1 MLRRIITSVGLLL
14 ITVCAFGM
22 SEASLKKTQYWE
34 DFRKA
39 LPNPFQ
45 TIGFAS
51 FADGSQL
58 YIISEPPEG
67 ITFSQIEAVFEGLIF
82 DSEVKQWEYG
92 ADGWV
97 KDVLVTV
104 DYAPEG
110 CEEFIIAWLNKLLY
124 GYGGQ
129 AIYTRLP
136 LERPRE
142 LFLKDN
148 LDIKVSA
155 ESLYAWFKEDNMPLE
170 DFSGRKYS
178 FKDALSLGRE
188 AVYRSVTPG
197 FVVWTLPVNTS
208 ISTQDKCIRQFA
220 LNSDIIIGAIASN
233 RVLCILARERELD
246 LLDVPPLR
254 TEEVC
259 MLAWAPEQLSQSLDV
274 TSIVFGIYKDNL
286 EWCPAYL
293 SKELE
298 NTEVGHLMTIT
309 DIFLKLWLVNSG
321 PCDGYRYPILPTNF
335 NEDLHSK
342 ASSIRFNW
350 NTDGVYSKTN
360 YSDCS
365 VFSIRNTACLNASLF
380 DSSENTEKNLSDKTA
395 NAYLASLNNVDFFRV
410 AQYFVLYE
418 MFKTYGITCRS
429 YIMPPTT
436 EKSRL
441 LFPDAQDVIRR
452 IRYLDNNEKEKA
464 VLAIAEDE
472 FNNNAGIRD
481 SFWPELDNT
490 KKNWEDGFKKSM
502 EKKAAEAGLSYDE
515 YIHTES
521 YKAYRDVFE
530 AKWNGFYKERY
541 NELKNAAINTFSL
554 SVKKSIDKLQE
565 SFNSIPNNDLD
576 GFAQYS
582 ANHHGYYSQE
592 KIRHYKLYEYRIKK
606 LLWDLWRYGRF
617 LGINFESIKDRYQSN
632 LLLDAGRWHKTP
644 KITIGGNFIG
654 AKTRPDG
661 SVTMGSSIG
670 GHSITVNVQ
679 TSAQKTKHL
688 APVQDKSS
696 VVQRV
701 SLYQDYDDAL
711 YGAVLESKKAE
722 IAARNGDAVASLNYA
737 RNAMWV
743 AAGPIKKRTTDI
755 VLYRKVENAVREAID
770 NQRLADEE
778 AHRRE
783 IIKQRQKKI
792 DEIEKNKKKVIQSSN
807 SIIKKLNKNRESRE
821 RYAPIIQKLERQVTY
836 YTNVDVSKFKD
847 VKHNPSVEETA
858 NQVNDITVD
867 KPQIQE
873 ETIVISQ
880 TENIE
885 EADEMLLDELARL
898 KQKIAMAKQTIAN
911 IEQMIAELEVE
922 ENDEITQKE

>member
-58 YIISEPPEG
+58 YIISEPPES
-67 ITFSQIEAVFEGLIF
+67 ITLSQIEVVFEGLIYE
-82 DSEVKQWEYG
+82 SEVKQWEYG

-97 KDVLVTV
+97 KDLLVTV

-155 ESLYAWFKEDNMPLE
+155 ESLYAWFMEDNMPLE

-178 FKDALSLGRE
+178 FKDALFLGRE

-197 FVVWTLPVNTS
+197 FVVWTLPVNAS
-208 ISTQDKCIRQFA
+208 ISMQDKCIRQFT
-220 LNSDIIIGAIASN
+220 LNSDMIIGAIASN
-233 RVLCILARERELD
+233 KVLCILGRERELD

-259 MLAWAPEQLSQSLDV
+259 MLAWAPERLSQSLDV
-274 TSIVFGIYKDNL
+274 WSIVFGIFKDNL

-298 NTEVGHLMTIT
+298 NTETGHLMTIT
-309 DIFLKLWLVNSG
+309 DIFLKLWLVNVG
-321 PCDGYRYPILPTNF
+321 QCDGYLYPRPPSHF
-335 NEDLHSK
+335 NEDLIAK
-342 ASSIRFNW
+342 ASTIRFNW

-360 YSDCS
+360 YGDCS

-380 DSSENTEKNLSDKTA
+380 DSSEITEKNLSDKTA
-395 NAYLASLNNVDFFRV
+395 NTYLASLNNVDFFRV
-410 AQYFVLYE
+410 AQYFVLFE
-418 MFKTYGITCRS
+418 MFKTYGIICRS
-429 YIMPPTT
+429 YKMPPTT

-472 FNNNAGIRD
+472 FNNDAEIRD
-481 SFWPELDNT
+481 SFWPELEKT
-490 KKNWEDGFKKSM
+490 KQNWEGGFKKSM
-502 EKKAAEAGLSYDE
+502 EKKASEAGLSYDE

-521 YKAYRDVFE
+521 YKEYRDVFK
-530 AKWNGFYKERY
+530 AKWDGFYKERY
-541 NELKNAAINTFSL
+541 NELRNAVINTISL
-554 SVKKSIDKLQE
+554 SVKKAIDNLQE
-565 SFNSIPNNDLD
+565 SFNSIPNNELD

-592 KIRHYKLYEYRIKK
+592 KFRHYKLYESRIMG
-606 LLWDLWRYGRF
+606 LLGVLWRYGRF
-617 LGINFESIKDRYQSN
+617 LGIDFESIKDRYQNN
-632 LLLDAGRWHKTP
+632 LLHDAGFWHKTP
-644 KITIGGNFIG
+644 KTMISGNFIG
-654 AKTRPDG
+654 TKTRPDG
-661 SVTMGSSIG
+661 RVTIGSQIG

-679 TSAQKTKHL
+679 TGAPKTKHL

-696 VVQRV
+696 VVQR
-701 SLYQDYDDAL
+701 SYPKYDDPL
-711 YGAVLESKKAE
+711 LGAVIESNKAA
-722 IAARNGDAVASLNYA
+722 ILSDKGDPVASMVQA
-737 RNAMWV
+737 RNALWV
-743 AAGPIKKRTTDI
+743 AAGPIKERTTDI
-755 VLYRKVENAVREAID
+755 VLYNRVNSAVRAAIEK
-770 NQRLADEE
+770 QIRADEE
-778 AHRRE
+778 AARE
-783 IIKQRQKKI
+783 KEIKKQRQKKI
-792 DEIEKNKKKVIQSSN
+792 EEIENNKKLVIQSSK
-807 SIIKKLNKNRESRE
+807 SIIKKLYKNRKFRE
-821 RYAPIIQKLERQVTY
+821 RYAPVIQKLELQVTY
-836 YTNVDVSKFKD
+836 FTNVDVSKFKD
-847 VKHNPSVEETA
+847 VKQNPSVEETA
-858 NQVNDITVD
+858 NRVNDITVD

-873 ETIVISQ
+873 ETIVIPQ